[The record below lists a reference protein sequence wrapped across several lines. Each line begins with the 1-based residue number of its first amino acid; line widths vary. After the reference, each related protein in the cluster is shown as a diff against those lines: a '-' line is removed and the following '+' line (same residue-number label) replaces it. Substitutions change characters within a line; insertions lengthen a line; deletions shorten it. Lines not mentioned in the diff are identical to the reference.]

1 MGSPAQG
8 SLWGWH
14 GVGWQMVQAAG
25 PLYGNCAGEGRHK
38 DRAQVGA
45 YLLPQP
51 HPAQPPGSGTQRPT
65 HPPATLCPLPSPLPS
80 KSLLKA
86 PPSCPASFLCLLL
99 CQLPSLSKHLTFSF
113 PFSTS
118 PHPRRSK
125 APFCPQASP
134 RNKDECEWTGT
145 GHHLDHPSHPIK
157 FHPALNLCT
166 TLLSGLRVELRCW
179 FGQILHL
186 FPHYPHPSPQR
197 RWANGRCSPRCLA
210 DGATTAPAWA
220 AAEAPGFPERPQGG

>member
-1 MGSPAQG
+1 
-8 SLWGWH
+8 
-14 GVGWQMVQAAG
+14 MVRAAG
-25 PLYGNCAGEGRHK
+25 PLYGNRAGEGRHK
-38 DRAQVGA
+38 DRAQVGP

-51 HPAQPPGSGTQRPT
+51 HPAQSPGSGTQRPT
-65 HPPATLCPLPSPLPS
+65 HPPATLRPLPSPLPS
-80 KSLLKA
+80 KSPLKA
-86 PPSCPASFLCLLL
+86 PTSCPALSLCLLL
-99 CQLPSLSKHLTFSF
+99 CQLPSLPKHLTFSF

-179 FGQILHL
+179 YGHILHL
-186 FPHYPHPSPQR
+186 LPTTPTPAHSAGGLMAGAGHSAWQMGLLLHLPGLRQRLPASQKGPREAERSPGCQLL
-197 RWANGRCSPRCLA
+197 S
-210 DGATTAPAWA
+210 
-220 AAEAPGFPERPQGG
+220 